1 MDYDTDDDGLIE
13 INYLDQLN
21 AMRWDADGD
30 GAGGGSDYD
39 AAFPDAAPGMG
50 CPSGCTGYELE
61 ADLNFDTNGGSGAD
75 SGDDYW
81 NGGRGWAP
89 FQYYGIFEGNR
100 HTISNLY
107 VDRPNQDYV
116 GLFSTAGIR
125 EGGVEYGEVR
135 NLGLENVDVTGR
147 EYAGGLAGRAYG
159 SARRVYTTGEVNG
172 KHYVGGLVGE
182 ARNLISETY
191 SKADVSGDGWESSNV
206 GGLVG
211 YLRLGTVKASYATGD
226 VSGMNWVGGLVGH
239 NSSSDDGGIIASY
252 ATGNL
257 GFGGLEDADP
267 PPGRWVDGFSSR
279 YYLPYT
285 PTWVGGLVGDSSGP
299 IAASYSTGGHPISL
313 AGFQPGERKDRS
325 RRDLAYMME
334 VHWKVGGLIGKS
346 YGREE
351 HDSYWDIVTSRHRP
365 GDDKK
370 WVYGEGKTTE
380 ELQWVTGYTGIY
392 ANWNVDLDGDGFGDD
407 PWDFGSSAHYPTLKV
422 DWDGDGTATSY
433 EFGGQGR
440 SLNDHVPPVA
450 VGGTGVFEV
459 TVPENTPSGAP
470 IFGVTLPLAPADAS
484 SYNLFVDAQWPDG
497 DQLQHRRHYRPTL
510 CHGRAGLRE
519 QGHLPDRHNSRC
531 HRWRQALERD
541 NHPGDRRCGA
551 AGAAHWRDHCL
562 PQGKPGGLLDRSGHG
577 GEAAVAH
584 LRGNVLSRRR

>member
-1 MDYDTDDDGLIE
+1 M
-13 INYLDQLN
+13 
-21 AMRWDADGD
+21 
-30 GAGGGSDYD
+30 
-39 AAFPDAAPGMG
+39 
-50 CPSGCTGYELE
+50 
-61 ADLNFDTNGGSGAD
+61 
-75 SGDDYW
+75 
-81 NGGRGWAP
+81 
-89 FQYYGIFEGNR
+89 
-100 HTISNLY
+100 
-107 VDRPNQDYV
+107 
-116 GLFSTAGIR
+116 
-125 EGGVEYGEVR
+125 
-135 NLGLENVDVTGR
+135 DVTGR
-147 EYAGGLAGRAYG
+147 EYVGGLAGRAYG
-159 SARRVYTTGEVNG
+159 SVRRVYTTGEVNG
-172 KHYVGGLVGE
+172 EHYVGGLVGE
-182 ARNLISETY
+182 ARSLISETY

-257 GFGGLEDADP
+257 SFAGLEDADP

-334 VHWKVGGLIGKS
+334 VHWKIGGLVGKS
-346 YGREE
+346 YGRDE

-365 GDDKK
+365 GDKD
-370 WVYGEGKTTE
+370 WVYGKGKTTE

-407 PWDFGSSAHYPTLKV
+407 PWDFGSSTHYPTLKV
-422 DWDGDGTATSY
+422 DWDGDGTATAY

-440 SLNDHVPPVA
+440 SLNDHVPSVA
-450 VGGTGVFEV
+450 AGGTGVFEV

-470 IFGVTLPLAPADAS
+470 HI
-484 SYNLFVDAQWPDG
+484 
-497 DQLQHRRHYRPTL
+497 RRHVAPGARGRL
-510 CHGRAGLRE
+510 CIL
-519 QGHLPDRHNSRC
+519 C
-531 HRWRQALERD
+531 
-541 NHPGDRRCGA
+541 
-551 AGAAHWRDHCL
+551 
-562 PQGKPGGLLDRSGHG
+562 
-577 GEAAVAH
+577 V
-584 LRGNVLSRRR
+584 